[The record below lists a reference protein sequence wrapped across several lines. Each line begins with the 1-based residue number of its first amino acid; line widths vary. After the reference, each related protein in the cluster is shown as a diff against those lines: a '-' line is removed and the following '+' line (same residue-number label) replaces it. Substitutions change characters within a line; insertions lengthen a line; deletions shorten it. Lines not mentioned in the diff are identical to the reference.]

1 MNQMKQMKYKC
12 LSCGRQTDE
21 LISYPGDTTEYWG
34 VPGTENY
41 LGCPYCRSDEVVEE
55 EGNYDI

>member
-1 MNQMKQMKYKC
+1 MKQMKYKC

-34 VPGTENY
+34 VPRTENY

-55 EGNYDI
+55 EEDDY